1 VTQLVSSVLENVSTI
16 ISRVNVLIDG
26 ENIADLFK

>member
-1 VTQLVSSVLENVSTI
+1 VFETVSTI

-26 ENIADLFK
+26 ENISDLFK